1 MAAHAGADNV
11 HTRKMA
17 EFVSGLTYEQIP
29 AEVRERIKLLI
40 LDSLGC
46 AIYGANLE
54 WCRIL
59 RGTLEALDATRTTS
73 IWGTDRKL
81 SSPHA
86 ALLNGT
92 QVQGFELDDVHRKA
106 VLHVGAVTLPA
117 LIAVAE
123 SHAQLSGRDLLTS
136 AVAGYEIGPRVG
148 LCMGQEH
155 IGQGWHSGATVG
167 IFSAAA
173 GAARGL
179 KLDADKTVH
188 ALGIAGTQSS
198 GLMAAQY
205 GAMVKRM
212 HAGRAAQSGL
222 YGALLAKDGFT
233 GIVDVFE
240 APYGGFC
247 TTFSRSDDRFNL
259 DELSAGLGER
269 FETLRISLKFYSCVG
284 SNHTTLD
291 AIRDIRK
298 RRPFTLD
305 DIDEIVVHGS
315 QVTVDHVGW
324 PYRPEGLTSA
334 QLNLPFCVA
343 TLLIE
348 GDVFVDEF
356 TADCVDDAARIKLSR
371 KVKVVHDPAITALGA
386 GSRHKVRVDIR
397 FRDGTVE
404 SETREAPR
412 GSEQSFASS
421 DDIVGKIPQADA
433 RCHAGNAAGRA
444 GRCGAWPGQIARQP
458 YAHRAIARRQQ
469 GIGNGIRRLRPSR
482 SHRAKAAGFLRGPS
496 ENRRSVRP
504 LPASTPIISPNII
517 RRRSAW
523 RRRRTSFWPRWRS
536 APSGC
541 ASGRWSSCCRSTI
554 RCG

>member
-1 MAAHAGADNV
+1 MDARANNL
-11 HTRKMA
+11 HTRAIA
-17 EFVSGLTYEQIP
+17 EFVSGLTYAQIP

-46 AIYGANLE
+46 AIYGAHLE

-59 RGTLEALDATRTTS
+59 RDTLEALDASRTTS
-73 IWGTDRKL
+73 IWGTNRKL

-86 ALLNGT
+86 ALVNGT
-92 QVQGFELDDVHRKA
+92 QVQGFELDDVHRTA

-123 SHAQLSGRDLLTS
+123 SHANLSGRDFLTA

-167 IFSAAA
+167 VFSAAA
-173 GAARGL
+173 GAARAL
-179 KLDADKTVH
+179 SLDADETVH

-222 YGALLAKDGFT
+222 YAALLASRGFT

-247 TTFSRSDDRFNL
+247 TTFSRSHDRFDL
-259 DELSAGLGER
+259 AQLSAGLGER
-269 FETLRISLKFYSCVG
+269 FETMRISLKFYACVG

-298 RRPFTLD
+298 RHPFALD
-305 DIDEIVVHGS
+305 DIDNIVVHAS
-315 QVTVDHVGW
+315 QVTVDHAGW
-324 PYRPEGLTSA
+324 PYEPAGLTAA
-334 QLNLPFCVA
+334 QLNLAFCVA
-343 TLLIE
+343 TLLVA
-348 GDVFVDEF
+348 GDVSVDEF
-356 TADCVDDAARIKLSR
+356 APDCVADPARIALAG

-386 GSRHKVRVDIR
+386 AHRHKVRVEVH
-397 FRDGTVE
+397 FRDGAVE
-404 SETREAPR
+404 RETRESPR
-412 GSEQSFASS
+412 GSEHSFAGA
-421 DDIVGKIPQADA
+421 DDIVGKFRKLSRGVMP
-433 RCHAGNAAGRA
+433 
-444 GRCGAWPGQIARQP
+444 ARQQD
-458 YAHRAIARRQQ
+458 ALIDAVF
-469 GIGNGIRRLRPSR
+469 RLDELPDSR
-482 SHRAKAAGFLRGPS
+482 ELIDLL
-496 ENRRSVRP
+496 SV
-504 LPASTPIISPNII
+504 
-517 RRRSAW
+517 
-523 RRRRTSFWPRWRS
+523 
-536 APSGC
+536 
-541 ASGRWSSCCRSTI
+541 
-554 RCG
+554 

>member
-1 MAAHAGADNV
+1 MAAHAGADSV
-11 HTRKMA
+11 HTRKIA
-17 EFVSGLTYEQIP
+17 AFVSGLTYAQIHG
-29 AEVRERIKLLI
+29 EVRERIKLLV

-59 RGTLEALDATRTTS
+59 RGTLEQLDGTRTTS
-73 IWGTDRKL
+73 VWGTDRKL

-123 SHAQLSGRDLLTS
+123 SHAQLSGRDFLTA
-136 AVAGYEIGPRVG
+136 AVAGYEIGPRGG
-148 LCMGQEH
+148 LCMGQAH
-155 IGQGWHSGATVG
+155 IGQGWHCGATVG

-179 KLDADKTVH
+179 ALDADRTVH
-188 ALGIAGTQSS
+188 ALGVAGTQSS

-222 YGALLAKDGFT
+222 YGALLASQGFT

-247 TTFSRSDDRFNL
+247 TTFSRSQDRFNL

-269 FETLRISLKFYSCVG
+269 FETLRVSLKFYSCVG

-291 AIRDIRK
+291 AIRDIRR
-298 RRPFTLD
+298 RRPFALD
-305 DIDEIVVHGS
+305 ELDAIVVHAS

-324 PYRPEGLTSA
+324 PYRPQGLTSA

-348 GDVFVDEF
+348 GDVFVDQFKPQAVE
-356 TADCVDDAARIKLSR
+356 DRARIELSR
-371 KVKVVHDPAITALGA
+371 KVSIAHDPAITALGSA
-386 GSRHKVRVDIR
+386 FRHKVRVEVR
-397 FRDGTVE
+397 LRDGTIE

-412 GSEQSFASS
+412 GSEQSFAAA
-421 DDIVGKIPQADA
+421 DDIVAKFCKLTCAAMTKEHQAALVDAVLNLEKLADGKELMRLLRATTRTDGGSDGA
-433 RCHAGNAAGRA
+433 RTRDLRRDRPH
-444 GRCGAWPGQIARQP
+444 QIQRNQ
-458 YAHRAIARRQQ
+458 
-469 GIGNGIRRLRPSR
+469 
-482 SHRAKAAGFLRGPS
+482 
-496 ENRRSVRP
+496 
-504 LPASTPIISPNII
+504 
-517 RRRSAW
+517 
-523 RRRRTSFWPRWRS
+523 
-536 APSGC
+536 
-541 ASGRWSSCCRSTI
+541 
-554 RCG
+554 

>member
-1 MAAHAGADNV
+1 MTPTTNV
-11 HTRKMA
+11 HTRKIA

-29 AEVRERIKLLI
+29 GEVRERIKLLM

-59 RGTLEALDATRTTS
+59 RRTLEALDTTRTTS
-73 IWGTDRKL
+73 IWGTPERL
-81 SSPHA
+81 SSAHA
-86 ALLNGT
+86 ALANGT
-92 QVQGFELDDVHRKA
+92 QVQGFELDDVHRQA

-123 SHAQLSGRDLLTS
+123 SHAQLSGRDFLTA

-148 LCMGQEH
+148 LCMGPEH

-167 IFSAAA
+167 IFSAVA

-179 KLDADKTVH
+179 KLDAEKTVH
-188 ALGIAGTQSS
+188 ALGIGGTQSS

-233 GIVDVFE
+233 DIVDVFE

-259 DELSAGLGER
+259 EELSSGLGER
-269 FETLRISLKFYSCVG
+269 FETMRISLKFYSCVG

-291 AIRDIRK
+291 AIRDIRA
-298 RRPFTLD
+298 RRPFALEEVEQ
-305 DIDEIVVHGS
+305 IEVFGS
-315 QVTVDHVGW
+315 RVTVDHVGW
-324 PYRPEGLTSA
+324 KYRPEGITSA

-343 TLLIE
+343 TLLLE

-356 TADCVDDAARIKLSR
+356 KPDCVDDQARIQLSR
-371 KVKVVHDPAITALGA
+371 KVKVVHDPAITALGSGA
-386 GSRHKVRVDIR
+386 RHKVRVDIH
-397 FRDGTVE
+397 FRDGSVE
-404 SETREAPR
+404 SETREAQR
-412 GSEQSFASS
+412 GSEQSFASEA
-421 DDIVGKIPQADA
+421 DIVGKFRKLTRGVMSAMQQDALADA
-433 RCHAGNAAGRA
+433 VLGLDKLPESRTL
-444 GRCGAWPGQIARQP
+444 
-458 YAHRAIARRQQ
+458 
-469 GIGNGIRRLRPSR
+469 IRL
-482 SHRAKAAGFLRGPS
+482 L
-496 ENRRSVRP
+496 
-504 LPASTPIISPNII
+504 
-517 RRRSAW
+517 
-523 RRRRTSFWPRWRS
+523 
-536 APSGC
+536 C
-541 ASGRWSSCCRSTI
+541 A
-554 RCG
+554 